1 MRYLL
6 DTNMVSDLV
15 RHPQGRIA
23 DHVRNVGET
32 KVCTSVV
39 VAAELR
45 YGATKKASQRLSDQ
59 LEIVLGALDV
69 VPIEVP
75 VDVIY
80 GRLRA
85 HLEQAGTPI
94 GANDL
99 LIAAHALALGAT
111 IVTDNEREF
120 SRIEGLPP
128 ENWLRN

>member
-45 YGATKKASQRLSDQ
+45 YGATKRASQRLSDQ

-99 LIAAHALALGAT
+99 LLAAHALALGAT

-120 SRIEGLPP
+120 SRIEGLPL

>member
-45 YGATKKASQRLSDQ
+45 YGATKRASQRLSDQ

-120 SRIEGLPP
+120 SRIEGLPL

>member
-1 MRYLL
+1 
-6 DTNMVSDLV
+6 MVSDLV

-59 LEIVLGALDV
+59 LEIVPGALDV

-75 VDVIY
+75 VDVLY
-80 GRLRA
+80 GRIRA

-99 LIAAHALALGAT
+99 LIATHALELGAT
-111 IVTDNEREF
+111 TITDHEREF
-120 SRIEGLPP
+120 SRIEGLPL

>member
-75 VDVIY
+75 VDVLY
-80 GRLRA
+80 GRIRA

-94 GANDL
+94 GANGL
-99 LIAAHALALGAT
+99 LRACP
-111 IVTDNEREF
+111 EF
-120 SRIEGLPP
+120 CV
-128 ENWLRN
+128 